1 MGRSHVSRKRKSNEA
16 ALSSLQKSETCAVC
30 FDACLIFGSLQRLEA
45 LTFGSA
51 PPRERKPLNQRECEC
66 NEFSL

>member
-30 FDACLIFGSLQRLEA
+30 FDACLIFGSLQGLEA

-51 PPRERKPLNQRECEC
+51 PPPLNQRECKC